1 MSLIRNTLG
10 KIRNANVAKGEDIGL
25 DRGAQQGRQRT
36 INADGSYNIKR
47 ITGDT
52 LNLEL
57 FHWLI
62 NTSWKHYWIA
72 VFLFY
77 GGVNVIFATIYL
89 LIGVEF
95 IYGIVP
101 ADGMNDFLHCFF
113 FSNQTFTTVGY
124 GGMHPVGLAS
134 SWVASLEAF
143 VGLMSFALATGTL
156 YGRFSRA
163 TSAIKYS
170 KNALIAPFRD
180 GISFQF
186 MVANQKKSNL
196 MELEVTSNF
205 SWVDKSTEQPIRQ
218 FTPLKYDV
226 SKIAMFPTSWTI
238 VHAINEESP
247 FYGMR
252 LQDMIEAEIEVFIL
266 IKGFDESYSQTIYS
280 RSSYTAKD
288 FVFGGKFIRPFYV
301 DESGMLVMDLTKV
314 GNWEKV
320 EIENAVTVL
329 N

>member
-1 MSLIRNTLG
+1 MSLLRNGLG
-10 KIRNANVAKGEDIGL
+10 RMRNASQAKGEDIGL
-25 DRGAQQGRQRT
+25 DRGAQQGRKRT
-36 INADGSYNIKR
+36 INADGSYNMKR
-47 ITGDT
+47 ITGDN

-77 GGVNVIFATIYL
+77 GAVNVIFASIYL
-89 LIGVEF
+89 LIGIEF
-95 IYGIVP
+95 IYGIVRV
-101 ADGMNDFLHCFF
+101 DGVSDFLHCFF

-124 GGMHPVGLAS
+124 GGMHPVGWAS

-156 YGRFSRA
+156 YGRFSKA
-163 TSAIKYS
+163 KAHLKYS
-170 KNALIAPFRD
+170 KNALIAPFKE

-205 SWVDKSTEQPIRQ
+205 SWVDKGLEIPTRQ

-226 SKIAMFPTSWTI
+226 SKIAMFPTSWTL
-238 VHAINEESP
+238 VHPINEESP
-247 FYGMR
+247 LYGMS
-252 LQDMIEAEIEVFIL
+252 LQDMIDAEIEVFIL

-280 RSSYTAKD
+280 RSSYTFND
-288 FVFGGKFIRPFYV
+288 MIFGGKFIRPFHV

-314 GNWEKV
+314 GEWEKV
-320 EIENAVTVL
+320 EIENSVAIL